1 MHGSA
6 PLFEVVPAGIFGPLA
21 SANRQHHW
29 VLLCRLYEEFFGPDA
44 PLAPPVGF
52 QRREITAA
60 IERYLLS
67 DDPWED
73 EDAQAPSWRMAGTP
87 QSSGTT

>member
-1 MHGSA
+1 MQGSA

-21 SANRQHHW
+21 SSNRQHHW
-29 VLLCRLYEEFFGPDA
+29 ALLCRLYEEFFGPDA

-60 IERYLLS
+60 IARRQPVHVFPWQMRWLVAVLNRLPIGLLK
-67 DDPWED
+67 
-73 EDAQAPSWRMAGTP
+73 RRR
-87 QSSGTT
+87 